1 MKKINKISYLLGILL
16 IGIIWSILA
25 IKNSFFPSILQV
37 IYQFCTKIVDIYILN
52 AFFNTIFR
60 AIFAFLLS
68 LILGYIVAYISYK
81 SKILK
86 ELISPLISLLRSIP
100 TISVVIIV
108 LMIVDLK
115 LISYT
120 IVSIIIFPIIYQN
133 ILYSFEN
140 IDSELIMIN
149 KLDNTNSFKNFLMFI
164 FPLSLKGLLNAILQ
178 TLGLS
183 IKIQVMSE
191 ILTGS
196 TKLYGIGLLINNY
209 RTNLEIDNVFAI
221 TLMIILFVFIIE
233 YLIKLLNKT
242 INNLT

>member
-25 IKNSFFPSILQV
+25 IKNSFFPPILQV
-37 IYQFCTKIVDIYILN
+37 LYQFCTKIVDIYILN